1 MKKDINKR
9 ITDCLIQIQ
18 KNKNS
23 ESVERLYDLIHPTIR
38 HIAWKY
44 MHDQQLAED
53 LIQDFWAD
61 IYKIADGFHTH
72 RNGFA
77 YLCKVATNK
86 AINRYHQIKDRNAHA
101 LYVDY
106 SELPLSDQGLSA
118 EQMQL
123 RLAVEQAMAQLSDT
137 ERIIIQSTYFEQ
149 KTIRKIAQE
158 MKLSKSTAERIK
170 QQALAKLSKLL
181 T

>member
-1 MKKDINKR
+1 
-9 ITDCLIQIQ
+9 
-18 KNKNS
+18 
-23 ESVERLYDLIHPTIR
+23 
-38 HIAWKY
+38 
-44 MHDQQLAED
+44 
-53 LIQDFWAD
+53 
-61 IYKIADGFHTH
+61 
-72 RNGFA
+72 
-77 YLCKVATNK
+77 
-86 AINRYHQIKDRNAHA
+86 
-101 LYVDY
+101 
-106 SELPLSDQGLSA
+106 
-118 EQMQL
+118 MQL